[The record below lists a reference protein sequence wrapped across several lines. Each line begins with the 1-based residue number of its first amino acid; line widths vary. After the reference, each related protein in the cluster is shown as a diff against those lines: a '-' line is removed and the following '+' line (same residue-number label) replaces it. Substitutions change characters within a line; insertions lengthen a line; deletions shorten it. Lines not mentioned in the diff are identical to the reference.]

1 MEEKKILDDRNYSV
15 RKQIAEL
22 EREKLEIKRR
32 IEEIMA
38 VMAKESGVASLKK
51 RKYEVGAAPND
62 WFAESEE

>member
-51 RKYEVGAAPND
+51 RKYEVGTAPND